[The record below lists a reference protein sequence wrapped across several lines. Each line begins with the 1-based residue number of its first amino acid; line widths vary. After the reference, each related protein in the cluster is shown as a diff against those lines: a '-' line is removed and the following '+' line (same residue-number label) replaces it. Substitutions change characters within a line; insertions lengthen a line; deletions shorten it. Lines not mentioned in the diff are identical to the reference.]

1 METQRLEIAENNL
14 GTTKTKDV
22 SLHYSNLE
30 QISMQ

>member
-14 GTTKTKDV
+14 ETTKTKDV
-22 SLHYSNLE
+22 SLCYSNLE